1 MNRYKLLL
9 CVLFMSI
16 GFAAVNT
23 SLSIGNNTDIS
34 NILEEFDVYFSDVR
48 VNGVQDYSP
57 VANSNTLSFKAS
69 VFDKDYIVQLVDKLL
84 HKNRIRYCVLC
95 KSSGFMYRNLS
106 ECQVLMWRIHHL
118 HRSKW
123 IAGCKSFVRFVT
135 KYGN

>member
-1 MNRYKLLL
+1 MDRYKLLL
-9 CVLFMSI
+9 CVLFMSV

-69 VFDKDYIVQLVDKLL
+69 VFD
-84 HKNRIRYCVLC
+84 
-95 KSSGFMYRNLS
+95 
-106 ECQVLMWRIHHL
+106 
-118 HRSKW
+118 
-123 IAGCKSFVRFVT
+123 
-135 KYGN
+135 